1 MALNPKCPL
10 FPQVL
15 FIPIKE
21 IGIQGTLG
29 TWGHSY
35 RVVSP
40 MSTSRGQGT
49 SGDNVHNVHYVHSL
63 QMTTTSSRLKSR
75 PTAHASIQ
83 KSESRPKCPPKNHRY
98 RIGRVQRGVRRAF
111 LVAPEWTT
119 RELMEWTH
127 AFALYRGRRSRWQRH
142 DYAKSVRRAADQV
155 AVRLGR
161 RWPDGVLWRL
171 K

>member
-1 MALNPKCPL
+1 
-10 FPQVL
+10 
-15 FIPIKE
+15 
-21 IGIQGTLG
+21 
-29 TWGHSY
+29 
-35 RVVSP
+35 
-40 MSTSRGQGT
+40 MSTPSKRRQHQAAEIPPNRTRVPAKFGEPSQ
-49 SGDNVHNVHYVHSL
+49 V
-63 QMTTTSSRLKSR
+63 
-75 PTAHASIQ
+75 
-83 KSESRPKCPPKNHRY
+83 PPKNHRY

-111 LVAPEWTT
+111 LLAPEWTT

-127 AFALYRGRRSRWQRH
+127 ALALYRGRRSRWQRH